1 MDINK
6 ELRLAIS
13 TGKVYF
19 GLEQTRKAIE
29 AKKAKLVIVSSNCP
43 DKRLKRMRKVKVYK
57 FNGTNPEL
65 GAACGKPFSISV
77 LTILDPGQSNVLS
90 L

>member
-13 TGKVYF
+13 TGKVHF

-29 AKKAKLVIVSSNCP
+29 AKKAKLIIVSSNCP
-43 DKRLKRMRKVKVYK
+43 DKGLRRMRKVRIYK

-65 GAACGKPFSISV
+65 GAACGKPFSIST
-77 LTILDPGQSNVLS
+77 LAILNPGQSSILS

>member
-29 AKKAKLVIVSSNCP
+29 TKKAKLVIVSSNCP